1 MSGVQPTQDTEPKTQ
16 AATNAPQADDQRWAT
31 SDFAAHEGCRAQP
44 LVDGQAAMLAMC
56 RAFLSAKSYIL
67 IAGWDLRADL
77 PMVRGEDTHV
87 GAAESD
93 QQRAL
98 VASLRAEGL
107 SDDALALWDANQLSV
122 RDVLGFAVAH
132 GVKVGVLLW
141 DAINLAA
148 HLTNAPA
155 KEAKQLDAVG
165 VECLLDD
172 SSRAI
177 RHITQSL
184 HQKCAVVD
192 GRVAFVGGIDLTC
205 QADGDYDRW
214 DTHVHLCASPERG
227 MDILPTNDERG
238 VSLSAAEHPW
248 HDAHTRLEGP
258 LVADVLRNITQ
269 RWGEVAAKHNGPVWP
284 LQLDATP
291 PAQIADGHTAQI
303 VRTIPPH
310 TYTFATQGIATIHET
325 YLRELARAQKFVY
338 LENQY
343 LWPEVY
349 IGLNMM
355 RWGGRSPEMM
365 ELLEAMGAAL
375 ERGVHLALTLPDHP
389 NCGREF
395 TDGGV
400 MWLRNRAPQ
409 ANAEG
414 RLHVFTLGAADRHSD
429 APNGILYR
437 PVYVHAKVALFD
449 DQLWMV
455 GSANLNS
462 RGMKTDAEINVI
474 SADPAT
480 ARGLRLRLWTEHLRP
495 TLAEEPQIADP
506 LAGLA
511 VLRASA
517 LANQTRVERRELLS
531 GHLLPYVTH
540 AEGVAQRLPV
550 DAKRGWL
557 DNLNGGAGDTP
568 DAYAERY
575 L

>member
-1 MSGVQPTQDTEPKTQ
+1 MSGQTPKQDIAQHTT
-16 AATNAPQADDQRWAT
+16 AATTPGADTDHWAT
-31 SDFAAHEGCRAQP
+31 GDFAAHDGCRAQP

-67 IAGWDLRADL
+67 IAGWDMRADL

-87 GAAESD
+87 GAVGSD
-93 QQRAL
+93 EQRAL

-107 SDDALALWDANQLSV
+107 SDDALALWDANQLCV
-122 RDVLGFAVAH
+122 RDVLGFAAAH

-141 DAINLAA
+141 DAIHVAS
-148 HLTNAPA
+148 HLTNDPA
-155 KEAKQLDAVG
+155 TEQKQLEQVG

-177 RHITQSL
+177 THITQSL

-192 GRVAFVGGIDLTC
+192 GRVAFVGGVDLTC

-227 MDILPTNDERG
+227 MDILPTGDENG
-238 VSLSAAEHPW
+238 VTLSAAEHPW
-248 HDAHTRLEGP
+248 HDVHSRLEGP
-258 LVADVLRNITQ
+258 LVADVLHNITQ
-269 RWGEVAAKHNGPVWP
+269 RWGEVAARHKGPIWP
-284 LQLDATP
+284 LQVDATP
-291 PAQIADGHTAQI
+291 PPPVADGHAAQI
-303 VRTIPPH
+303 VRTIPPK
-310 TYTFATQGIATIHET
+310 TYTFAPDGIATIHQT
-325 YLRELARAQKFVY
+325 YLRALARAKTFVY

-343 LWPEVY
+343 LWPEIY

-365 ELLEAMGAAL
+365 EVFEALGAAL

-400 MWLRNRAPQ
+400 AWLRERAPQ
-409 ANAEG
+409 AVTEG

-429 APNGILYR
+429 APGGVVYR
-437 PVYVHAKVALFD
+437 PVYVHAKVAIFD
-449 DQLWMV
+449 DEWWMV

-462 RGMKTDAEINVI
+462 RGVKSDAEINVI
-474 SADPAT
+474 SHDPAA
-480 ARGLRLRLWTEHLRP
+480 ARSLRLGLWTEHLRP
-495 TLAEEPQIADP
+495 TLDEEPQIVDP

-511 VLRASA
+511 TLHASA
-517 LANQTRVERRELLS
+517 QANLAHVERRELLS

-540 AEGVAQRLPV
+540 AEGVTLHLPV
-550 DAKRGWL
+550 NPAHGWL
-557 DNLNGGAGDTP
+557 DNLQGGAGATP
-568 DAYAERY
+568 DAYANRY